1 MHESDYGCDAIKSDG
16 DGNLTLIIVGVVGVL
31 ILLLVIAVCIFR
43 CWSKNLWNL
52 SRHLHNKRD
61 PPKKRLSRT
70 FSGDKRDIKVIQQK
84 DLAFSG
90 DDNRFLPLRGLEY
103 ADPEYV
109 NLDHN
114 SNASE
119 HLYVEVA
126 ETVPNY
132 NIPLTNVN
140 CPDVKVS
147 VI

>member
-1 MHESDYGCDAIKSDG
+1 M
-16 DGNLTLIIVGVVGVL
+16 
-31 ILLLVIAVCIFR
+31 
-43 CWSKNLWNL
+43 
-52 SRHLHNKRD
+52 
-61 PPKKRLSRT
+61 
-70 FSGDKRDIKVIQQK
+70 IQQK
-84 DLAFSG
+84 DLAG

-109 NLDHN
+109 NFDHN

-126 ETVPNY
+126 EVTETVPKY

>member
-1 MHESDYGCDAIKSDG
+1 M
-16 DGNLTLIIVGVVGVL
+16 
-31 ILLLVIAVCIFR
+31 ILLAVIAVCIVR
-43 CWSKNLWNL
+43 CWSKKPWNL
-52 SRHLHNKRD
+52 SIHLHNKRD

-84 DLAFSG
+84 DLAAG

-109 NLDHN
+109 NFDHN

-126 ETVPNY
+126 EVTETVPNY